1 MGILYE
7 IGQWR
12 KARPIDRETTIRGP
26 NRHQTIVWSLLD
38 QPGEVFALSTTTTGR
53 VSTNSAGSLLNWRT
67 GFRRAGLITEPG
79 WRLDIVDD

>member
-38 QPGEVFALSTTTTGR
+38 QPGEVGVITKIEGGKFLDFHVEKDKSFG
-53 VSTNSAGSLLNWRT
+53 VVAGVVK
-67 GFRRAGLITEPG
+67 RRYTLESRKGG
-79 WRLDIVDD
+79 Q